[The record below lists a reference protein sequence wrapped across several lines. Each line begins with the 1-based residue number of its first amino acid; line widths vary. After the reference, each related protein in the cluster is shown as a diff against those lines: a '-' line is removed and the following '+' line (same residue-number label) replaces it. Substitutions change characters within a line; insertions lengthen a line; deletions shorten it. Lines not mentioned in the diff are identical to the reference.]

1 VSQILNIAK
10 IESSA
15 TKLTFDE
22 KSSKS
27 LSLAIRKAEEAARR
41 VKVDGAGENAA
52 EYLSADAAR
61 VDIMMELKEVIL
73 LR

>member
-1 VSQILNIAK
+1 MAK

-15 TKLTFDE
+15 IKLTFDE

-27 LSLAIRKAEEAARR
+27 LSLAIRKAEETVRR
-41 VKVDGAGENAA
+41 VMVDCAGENAA
-52 EYLSADAAR
+52 EYLSADAAS
-61 VDIMMELKEVIL
+61 VDIIMELKGVIL